1 MSRDVHRDSMKK
13 LSHSNSDDDLRRQTT
28 AIRIHSKP
36 TSHGAEDISYGVRD
50 DGSSISSSNEYVP
63 SSSYLNSSAALT
75 GTTRGYLPDRQH
87 VMAMSEQQTNIVH
100 TYDLSLP
107 IKLLPGEE
115 DVKLKEDI
123 TYRAHNRPAP
133 YRGELIVTKYRLMFV
148 TKPPDSIQVLVDVP
162 LGMIS
167 QIEKIGGQARSNIND
182 GAAYGIEIN
191 CKDLR
196 HFFFG
201 NAKEQNQ
208 RRNLLDQLTRLV
220 FPFSISKAD
229 NSNAFQFFN
238 SFFALDYKRKFCI
251 NGLDEGWTLY
261 NKMKDYT
268 RMLTISKD
276 GIQQNSDP
284 HWTINAEIN
293 KNYALCD
300 TYPDIIVLPS
310 SFDST
315 RLQRVADFRSRNRI
329 PVLSWYSRET
339 YATITRSSQPL
350 TGLANRTCDDD
361 IELLRKI
368 ADANV
373 NQGFKLV
380 ILDARPKV
388 NAMANMANGGGYED
402 YPNCELEFHNIQ
414 NIHVMR
420 ESLRKL
426 HAAVRNAAHEDKTW
440 FSDLENSNWLF
451 HIRAILTAAIR
462 LVSLVHNE
470 KRSVLVHCSDG
481 WDRTAQLTSLAM
493 LMLDAHYR
501 TLNGYMIL
509 IEKEWISFGHKF
521 FLRIGH
527 GDKSDSERSPV
538 FLQFLD
544 CTFQLLQQFP
554 SAFEFNEKLLITIAD
569 NLYSCQYGTFL
580 LNSDKWRTDMKV
592 SEHTMSA
599 WTPILRERALYLN
612 PFYAERSDNVLIPN
626 NSSRHI
632 KLWKNYYC
640 RYMPGYRSTLDVLT
654 QRYTTLL
661 NLRKKFTDEIN
672 HIRQDGDQ
680 QPRLLSGTLYQSP
693 MTTTSTNISAQSK
706 SNVTQA
712 SATFMT

>member
-1 MSRDVHRDSMKK
+1 MSRDVHRESMNNFNR
-13 LSHSNSDDDLRRQTT
+13 SNSNDDIHLRPMATL
-28 AIRIHSKP
+28 IHSKP
-36 TSHGAEDISYGVRD
+36 TSHGAGEMSFGAPD
-50 DGSSISSSNEYVP
+50 DGSSISSSNEYVAP
-63 SSSYLNSSAALT
+63 SPYQNTSSAIA
-75 GTTRGYLPDRQH
+75 GASRGYGLDRYQTT
-87 VMAMSEQQTNIVH
+87 AIQDQQSTVGHTNE
-100 TYDLSLP
+100 LSLP
-107 IKLLPGEE
+107 IKSLPGE
-115 DVKLKEDI
+115 DDIKLREEI
-123 TYRAHNRPAP
+123 TYRIQNRPIT
-133 YRGELIVTKYRLMFV
+133 YRGELIVTKYRLMFI
-148 TKPPDSIQVLVDVP
+148 TKPSDSVQVLVDVP

-167 QIEKIGGQARSNIND
+167 QIEKIGGQARSNMSD
-182 GAAYGIEIN
+182 GAAYGIEIT

-201 NAKEQNQ
+201 NTKEQNQ

-229 NSNAFQFFN
+229 ITNPLQFFGA
-238 SFFALDYKRKFCI
+238 FFALDYKKKMCPNTI
-251 NGLDEGWTLY
+251 DEGWTLY
-261 NKMKDYT
+261 SKMKDYT
-268 RMLTISKD
+268 RM

-300 TYPDIIVLPS
+300 TYPDILVLPS
-310 SFDST
+310 SFDIS

-361 IELLRKI
+361 IELLHKI

-426 HAAVRNAAHEDKTW
+426 HAAIRNASHEDKTW

-462 LVSLVHNE
+462 LVSLIHNE

-501 TLNGYMIL
+501 TLNGFMIL

-554 SAFEFNEKLLITIAD
+554 SAFEFNEKLLVTIAD

-580 LNSDKWRTDMKV
+580 LNSDKLRTDMKV
-592 SEHTMSA
+592 SEYTMSA
-599 WTPILRERALYLN
+599 WTPILRERTLYLN
-612 PFYAERSDNVLIPN
+612 PSYTDKSDKVLLPN
-626 NSSRHI
+626 NSTRHI

-661 NLRKKFTDEIN
+661 NLRKKFTDEFN
-672 HIRQDGDQ
+672 HLRQDGELQ
-680 QPRLLSGTLYQSP
+680 AQSSSRLLSGALYQNPVS
-693 MTTTSTNISAQSK
+693 TAATSSTSAQSK
-706 SNVTQA
+706 SNVAQA
-712 SATFMT
+712 TATFMT

>member
-1 MSRDVHRDSMKK
+1 MSRDVQRDSMKK
-13 LSHSNSDDDLRRQTT
+13 LPRSTSDDDLHLRPMATL
-28 AIRIHSKP
+28 IHSKP
-36 TSHGAEDISYGVRD
+36 TSHGAGETSFGARD
-50 DGSSISSSNEYVP
+50 DGSSMSSSNEYVAP
-63 SSSYLNSSAALT
+63 SSYQNTPSAIVGNARGTVPLN
-75 GTTRGYLPDRQH
+75 
-87 VMAMSEQQTNIVH
+87 EQQPTVAH
-100 TYDLSLP
+100 TFELSLP
-107 IKLLPGEE
+107 IKLLPGED
-115 DVKLKEDI
+115 DVKLREDI
-123 TYRAHNRPAP
+123 TYCTHNRSVPF
-133 YRGELIVTKYRLMFV
+133 RGELIVTKYRLLFV
-148 TKPPDSIQVLVDVP
+148 KKPPEAIQVLVDVP

-167 QIEKIGGQARSNIND
+167 QIEKVGGQTRSNMTE
-182 GAAYGIEIN
+182 GAAYGIEIH

-196 HFFFG
+196 QFFFG

-208 RRNLLDQLTRLV
+208 RRNLLEHLTRLV

-229 NSNAFQFFN
+229 ITNPLQFFG
-238 SFFALDYKRKFCI
+238 SFFALDYKRKMCP
-251 NGLDEGWTLY
+251 NAVDEGWTLY
-261 NKMKDYT
+261 NKMKDFT
-268 RMLTISKD
+268 RM

-300 TYPDIIVLPS
+300 TYPDILVLPS
-310 SFDST
+310 SFDT
-315 RLQRVADFRSRNRI
+315 AKLQRVADFRSRNRI

-339 YATITRSSQPL
+339 DATITRSSQPL
-350 TGLANRTCDDD
+350 TGLANRTCEED

-368 ADANV
+368 GDANAH
-373 NQGFKLV
+373 QGSKLI

-426 HAAVRNAAHEDKTW
+426 HTAIRNAAHEDKTW

-451 HIRAILTAAIR
+451 HIRAVLTAAIK
-462 LVSLVHNE
+462 LVSLVHSE
-470 KRSVLVHCSDG
+470 RRSVLVHCSDG

-501 TLNGYMIL
+501 TLNGFMIL

-554 SAFEFNEKLLITIAD
+554 SAFEFNEKLLVTIAD
-569 NLYSCQYGTFL
+569 SLYSCQYGTFL
-580 LNSDKWRTDMKV
+580 LNSDKLRYEMKI
-592 SEHTMSA
+592 SEYTMSA
-599 WTPILRERALYLN
+599 WTPVLRERSLYLN
-612 PFYAERSDNVLIPN
+612 PSYNEKSEKILIPN

-661 NLRKKFTDEIN
+661 NLRKKFIDEYS
-672 HIRQDGDQ
+672 HIRQDDEQ
-680 QPRLLSGTLYQSP
+680 QTRIYSAS
-693 MTTTSTNISAQSK
+693 STNQSK
-706 SNVTQA
+706 PTVAQA
-712 SATFMT
+712 SATFMA

>member
-1 MSRDVHRDSMKK
+1 MSRDVQRDSMKK
-13 LSHSNSDDDLRRQTT
+13 LPRSTSDDDLHLHPMATL
-28 AIRIHSKP
+28 IHSKP
-36 TSHGAEDISYGVRD
+36 TSHGAGETSFGARD
-50 DGSSISSSNEYVP
+50 DGSSMSSSNEYVAQ
-63 SSSYLNSSAALT
+63 SSYQNTPSAIVGNARGTISLN
-75 GTTRGYLPDRQH
+75 
-87 VMAMSEQQTNIVH
+87 EQQPTVAH
-100 TYDLSLP
+100 TFELSLP
-107 IKLLPGEE
+107 IKLLPGED
-115 DVKLKEDI
+115 DVKLREDI
-123 TYRAHNRPAP
+123 TYCTHNRSVPF
-133 YRGELIVTKYRLMFV
+133 RGELIATKYRLLFV
-148 TKPPDSIQVLVDVP
+148 KKPPEPIQVLVDVP

-167 QIEKIGGQARSNIND
+167 QIEKVGGQTRSNMTE
-182 GAAYGIEIN
+182 GAAYGIEIH

-196 HFFFG
+196 QFFFG

-208 RRNLLDQLTRLV
+208 RRNLLEHLTRLV

-229 NSNAFQFFN
+229 ITNPLQFFG
-238 SFFALDYKRKFCI
+238 SFFALDYKRKMCP
-251 NGLDEGWTLY
+251 NTVDEGWTLY
-261 NKMKDYT
+261 NKMKDFT
-268 RMLTISKD
+268 RM

-300 TYPDIIVLPS
+300 TYPDILVLPS
-310 SFDST
+310 SFDT
-315 RLQRVADFRSRNRI
+315 AKLQRVADFRSRSRI

-339 YATITRSSQPL
+339 DATITRSSQPL
-350 TGLANRTCDDD
+350 TGLANRTCEEDM
-361 IELLRKI
+361 ELLRKI
-368 ADANV
+368 GDANAH
-373 NQGFKLV
+373 QGSKLV

-426 HAAVRNAAHEDKTW
+426 HTAIRNAAHEDKTW

-451 HIRAILTAAIR
+451 HIRAILTAAIK
-462 LVSLVHNE
+462 LVSLVHSE
-470 KRSVLVHCSDG
+470 RRSVLVHCSDG

-501 TLNGYMIL
+501 TLNGFMIL
-509 IEKEWISFGHKF
+509 IEKEWISLGHKF

-554 SAFEFNEKLLITIAD
+554 SAFEFNEKLLVTIAD
-569 NLYSCQYGTFL
+569 SLYSCQYGTFL
-580 LNSDKWRTDMKV
+580 LNSDKLRYEMKI
-592 SEHTMSA
+592 SEYTMSA
-599 WTPILRERALYLN
+599 WTPILRERNLYLN
-612 PFYAERSDNVLIPN
+612 PSYNEKSEKILIPN

-661 NLRKKFTDEIN
+661 NLRKKFIDEYS
-672 HIRQDGDQ
+672 HIRQDDEQ
-680 QPRLLSGTLYQSP
+680 QTRIYSASS
-693 MTTTSTNISAQSK
+693 TSQSK
-706 SNVTQA
+706 PTVAQA
-712 SATFMT
+712 SATFMA

>member
-13 LSHSNSDDDLRRQTT
+13 LARSNSDDDIHLRPMATL
-28 AIRIHSKP
+28 IHSKP
-36 TSHGAEDISYGVRD
+36 TSHGAGEASFGARD
-50 DGSSISSSNEYVP
+50 DGSSMSSSNEYVAP
-63 SSSYLNSSAALT
+63 SPYQNTSSAIGGA
-75 GTTRGYLPDRQH
+75 GRGYIVDRQYT
-87 VMAMSEQQTNIVH
+87 MAIPEQQPTVAH
-100 TYDLSLP
+100 TYELSLP
-107 IKLLPGEE
+107 IKLLPGED
-115 DVKLKEDI
+115 DVKLREDI
-123 TYRAHNRPAP
+123 TYCTHNRSIQF
-133 YRGELIVTKYRLMFV
+133 RGELIVTKYRLIFV
-148 TKPPDSIQVLVDVP
+148 KKPPDPIQVLVDVP

-167 QIEKIGGQARSNIND
+167 QIEKVGGQARSNISD
-182 GAAYGIEIN
+182 GAAYGIEIH

-196 HFFFG
+196 QFFFG

-208 RRNLLDQLTRLV
+208 RRNLLDHLTRLV

-229 NSNAFQFFN
+229 ITNPLQFFG
-238 SFFALDYKRKFCI
+238 SFFALDYKKKVCP
-251 NGLDEGWTLY
+251 NGIDEGWTLY

-268 RMLTISKD
+268 RM

-300 TYPDIIVLPS
+300 TYPDILVLPS
-310 SFDST
+310 SFDTS

-350 TGLANRTCDDD
+350 TGLANRTCEDD

-373 NQGFKLV
+373 NQGFKLI

-426 HAAVRNAAHEDKTW
+426 HTAIRNAAHEDKTW

-451 HIRAILTAAIR
+451 HIRAVLTAAIR
-462 LVSLVHNE
+462 LVSLIHNE

-493 LMLDAHYR
+493 LMLDSHYR
-501 TLNGYMIL
+501 TLNGFMIL

-554 SAFEFNEKLLITIAD
+554 SSFEFNEKLLVSIAD

-580 LNSDKWRTDMKV
+580 LNSDKLRTDMKV
-592 SEHTMSA
+592 SEYTMSA
-599 WTPILRERALYLN
+599 WTPILRERTLYLN
-612 PFYAERSDNVLIPN
+612 PFYTEKSDKVLIPN

-654 QRYTTLL
+654 QRHTSLL
-661 NLRKKFTDEIN
+661 NLRKKFNDEFS
-672 HIRQDGDQ
+672 HIRQDGEQ
-680 QPRLLSGTLYQSP
+680 QQQQTRMLSGTMYQTT
-693 MTTTSTNISAQSK
+693 MTSSASNLPTQTKSTVA
-706 SNVTQA
+706 QA

>member
-1 MSRDVHRDSMKK
+1 MKK
-13 LSHSNSDDDLRRQTT
+13 IGRANSEDDLLRHPMATLV
-28 AIRIHSKP
+28 HSKP
-36 TSHGAEDISYGVRD
+36 TSHGAGPMSFGARD
-50 DGSSISSSNEYVP
+50 DGSSMSSSNEYVAP
-63 SSSYLNSSAALT
+63 SSGLHGHVRGSLTERSQFTNSGPQSVVENT
-75 GTTRGYLPDRQH
+75 KE
-87 VMAMSEQQTNIVH
+87 S
-100 TYDLSLP
+100 SLP
-107 IKLLPGEE
+107 IKTLPGETTVNLRE
-115 DVKLKEDI
+115 EI
-123 TYRAHNRPAP
+123 TYNRAHHRTVL
-133 YRGELIVTKYRLMFV
+133 YRGELIVTNYRLLFV
-148 TKPPDSIQVLVDVP
+148 TKSPDPDQVLVDVP

-167 QIEKIGGQARSNIND
+167 QIEKIGGQTRSQIND

-201 NAKEQNQ
+201 VPKEQQNQ
-208 RRNLLDQLTRLV
+208 RRNLLEHLTRLV
-220 FPFSISKAD
+220 FPFSMNKAD
-229 NSNAFQFFN
+229 VTNPLRFFGF
-238 SFFALDYKRKFCI
+238 FFASDYKRKVSPNTI
-251 NGLDEGWTLY
+251 DEGWTLY

-268 RMLTISKD
+268 RM

-284 HWTINAEIN
+284 HWTINADIN

-300 TYPDIIVLPS
+300 TYPDILVLPS
-310 SFDST
+310 SFDTT

-361 IELLRKI
+361 IEHLRKI

-373 NQGFKLV
+373 NQGFKLI

-402 YPNCELEFHNIQ
+402 YPTCELEFHNIQ

-426 HAAVRNAAHEDKTW
+426 QAAIRNAAHDDKTW
-440 FSDLENSNWLF
+440 FTDLENSNWLF
-451 HIRAILTAAIR
+451 HIRAVLIAAKR
-462 LVSLVHNE
+462 LVSLVHGE

-509 IEKEWISFGHKF
+509 IEKEWLSFGHKF

-538 FLQFLD
+538 FIQFLD
-544 CTFQLLQQFP
+544 CTYQLLQQFP
-554 SAFEFNEKLLITIAD
+554 SAFEFNEKLLVTIAD
-569 NLYSCQYGTFL
+569 SLYSCQYGTFL
-580 LNSDKWRTDMKV
+580 LNSEKLRTEMKV

-599 WTPILRERALYLN
+599 WTPILRDRTTFTN
-612 PFYAERSDNVLIPN
+612 PFYNEKTDKVLQPNV
-626 NSSRHI
+626 SSRHI

-640 RYMPGYRSTLDVLT
+640 RYMPGYHSTLDAVS
-654 QRYTTLL
+654 QRYLTLVQM
-661 NLRKKFTDEIN
+661 KKKYADEIELV
-672 HIRQDGDQ
+672 RQDAEQQQ
-680 QPRLLSGTLYQSP
+680 QPTRTLTGTFYQSS
-693 MTTTSTNISAQSK
+693 MSNASNNIQTQSK
-706 SNVTQA
+706 TIVAQT
-712 SATFMT
+712 SATFMK

>member
-1 MSRDVHRDSMKK
+1 MSRDVYRDPMKK
-13 LSHSNSDDDLRRQTT
+13 ITRSNSDDDIRLRPMATL
-28 AIRIHSKP
+28 IHAKP
-36 TSHGAEDISYGVRD
+36 TSHGAGEMSFGARD
-50 DGSSISSSNEYVP
+50 DGSSMSSSNEYVAL
-63 SSSYLNSSAALT
+63 SSYQNASSAVA
-75 GTTRGYLPDRQH
+75 GSTRGYMSDRQQ
-87 VMAMSEQQTNIVH
+87 AIALSDQQPTVAH
-100 TYDLSLP
+100 TYELSLP
-107 IKLLPGEE
+107 IKLLPGED
-115 DVKLKEDI
+115 DVKLREDI
-123 TYRAHNRPAP
+123 TYRTHNRSVP
-133 YRGELIVTKYRLMFV
+133 YRGELIVTKYRLIFV
-148 TKPPDSIQVLVDVP
+148 TKPPDAIQVLVDVP

-167 QIEKIGGQARSNIND
+167 QIEKIGGQTRSNMSDN
-182 GAAYGIEIN
+182 AAYGIEIN

-208 RRNLLDQLTRLV
+208 RRNLLDHLTRLV

-229 NSNAFQFFN
+229 ITNPLQFFN
-238 SFFALDYKRKFCI
+238 
-251 NGLDEGWTLY
+251 
-261 NKMKDYT
+261 
-268 RMLTISKD
+268 

-300 TYPDIIVLPS
+300 TYPDILVLPS
-310 SFDST
+310 SFDTS

-451 HIRAILTAAIR
+451 HIRAVLTAAIR

-493 LMLDAHYR
+493 LMLDGHYR

-580 LNSDKWRTDMKV
+580 LNSDKLRNDMKI

-599 WTPILRERALYLN
+599 WTPILRERSLYLN
-612 PFYAERSDNVLIPN
+612 PFYTEKSDKVLIPN

-661 NLRKKFTDEIN
+661 NLRKKFTDEFN
-672 HIRQDGDQ
+672 HIRQDGEHQQ
-680 QPRLLSGTLYQSP
+680 QPRILSGTLYQSP
-693 MTTTSTNISAQSK
+693 LTTTSTNISTQSK
-706 SNVTQA
+706 SNVAQA